1 MRSPSRSAAQVGT
14 APPADTEVPD
24 VALFG
29 RRNRGIEVEI
39 DEVTDEDIDSFV
51 DDLDDH
57 QRAAEDAELLRE
69 LAQDEELTAEAPSE
83 VPELSR
89 PQGPWDLQ
97 DA

>member
-14 APPADTEVPD
+14 GPPADTEVLE

-39 DEVTDEDIDSFV
+39 DEITDEDIDSFV
-51 DDLDDH
+51 DDLDDQ

-69 LAQDEELTAEAPSE
+69 LAKEEAVEETAPEEAE
-83 VPELSR
+83 VAR

-97 DA
+97 DAP